1 MLMSHQTASAY
12 QITLSAVKTTM
23 PVFGKLKQVFTSQS
37 SQAESVT
44 RHDVL
49 KFMDVPVTDADCRF
63 CPDPCDQDH
72 DDVPKMNIDTE
83 SDLLGS
89 VKPFRRQVVVST
101 GKSDWHQEVTEADG
115 TLAAFLCSANKRRH
129 TRSDSTGKASSSP
142 NDDEPLPSGLF
153 TQDTSDRLSIL
164 NGSHHSL
171 SLQHDSASTLETV
184 IILPD
189 YKVITD
195 VPRSL
200 EGAETLWKSA
210 LDPAYGRSGAPG
222 RSDTFKSWIL
232 PYSCLILL
240 CSHKRRDKRCAI
252 TAPVLEK
259 TFTQYLEREGWEVHT
274 DLEDMSS
281 EPTLELLLSTGNA
294 NSADPE
300 TVYQSQLT
308 ALPAQRRA
316 LILRNSHVG
325 GHKFAGNVIIY
336 TPAGASVWYG
346 RVTSHHVE
354 SIVKNTVIGGCVLPP
369 ILRGGLNL
377 ARPGCR
383 TLYDW

>member
-1 MLMSHQTASAY
+1 MST
-12 QITLSAVKTTM
+12 
-23 PVFGKLKQVFTSQS
+23 FGKLKRVFTSQS
-37 SQAESVT
+37 SQADSVSA
-44 RHDVL
+44 RYDALRSV
-49 KFMDVPVTDADCRF
+49 DVPVTDDDCRF

-72 DDVPKMNIDTE
+72 DDFTKMSIDTE
-83 SDLLGS
+83 TDLLGS
-89 VKPFRRQVVVST
+89 VKPYRRQVVIST

-115 TLAAFLCSANKRRH
+115 TLAAFLCSVNERRSAKSDNIGKSAPKGNK
-129 TRSDSTGKASSSP
+129 S
-142 NDDEPLPSGLF
+142 LLSGLF
-153 TQDTSDRLSIL
+153 TQDTSNRLSIL

-171 SLQHDSASTLETV
+171 SLHHDSTSKLETV

-210 LDPAYGRSGAPG
+210 IDPAYGRTGSPE
-222 RSDTFKSWIL
+222 RSDTLKSWVL
-232 PYSCLILL
+232 PYSCLMLL

-252 TAPVLEK
+252 AAPVLEK
-259 TFTQYLEREGWEVHT
+259 TFTQSLEREGWEVHT
-274 DLEDMSS
+274 DLEDLSN
-281 EPTLELLLSTGNA
+281 EPTLEHLLGVGNA
-294 NSADPE
+294 DGADPE

-308 ALPAQRRA
+308 ALPGQHRA
-316 LILRNSHVG
+316 LILRNSHIG
-325 GHKFAGNVIIY
+325 GHKFAGNVIIH

-346 RVTSHHVE
+346 RVTAHHVE
-354 SIVKNTVIGGCVLPP
+354 SIVRNTIIGGCVLPP

-377 ARPGCR
+377 ARPGCA

>member
-1 MLMSHQTASAY
+1 MSAFEK
-12 QITLSAVKTTM
+12 LRR
-23 PVFGKLKQVFTSQS
+23 VFIGQSNQADSVSQDDLLK
-37 SQAESVT
+37 SV
-44 RHDVL
+44 
-49 KFMDVPVTDADCRF
+49 DVPVIDADCRF

-72 DDVPKMNIDTE
+72 DDFAKMSIDME

-89 VKPFRRQVVVST
+89 VKPYRRQVVIST
-101 GKSDWHQEVTEADG
+101 GKSDWHREVTEADG
-115 TLAAFLCSANKRRH
+115 TLAAFLCSANERH
-129 TRSDSTGKASSSP
+129 CTSSDSTGKASSAP
-142 NDDEPLPSGLF
+142 NDNKPLPPGLF
-153 TQDTSDRLSIL
+153 TQDTSNRLSIL

-171 SLQHDSASTLETV
+171 SLHHDPASTLETV

-189 YKVITD
+189 YKVVTD

-210 LDPAYGRSGAPG
+210 LDPAYGRSGAPE
-222 RSDTFKSWIL
+222 RSDTLKSWVL

-252 TAPVLEK
+252 AAPVLEK

-274 DLEDMSS
+274 DLEDLSGK
-281 EPTLELLLSTGNA
+281 PTLEPLLSAGNA
-294 NSADPE
+294 DAE
-300 TVYQSQLT
+300 TVYQSQLA
-308 ALPAQRRA
+308 ALPGQHRA
-316 LILRNSHVG
+316 LILRNSHIG

-336 TPAGASVWYG
+336 TPTGASVWYG

-354 SIVKNTVIGGCVLPP
+354 SIVANTIIDGRVLSP
-369 ILRGGLNL
+369 ILRGGLNI

-383 TLYDW
+383 TVYDW

>member
-1 MLMSHQTASAY
+1 
-12 QITLSAVKTTM
+12 M

-222 RSDTFKSWIL
+222 RSDTLQVMDSTLLVLNLALFAQKARQALRNHCPGPREECVSPPVRPARL
-232 PYSCLILL
+232 PDI
-240 CSHKRRDKRCAI
+240 HQA
-252 TAPVLEK
+252 
-259 TFTQYLEREGWEVHT
+259 FTQYLEREGWEVHT

>member
-1 MLMSHQTASAY
+1 MS
-12 QITLSAVKTTM
+12 
-23 PVFGKLKQVFTSQS
+23 VFEKLKRTFVGQNNQTN
-37 SQAESVT
+37 SVT
-44 RHDVL
+44 QDDLL
-49 KFMDVPVTDADCRF
+49 KSVDVPVIDADCRF

-72 DDVPKMNIDTE
+72 DDFAKMSIDME

-89 VKPFRRQVVVST
+89 VKPYRRQVVIST

-115 TLAAFLCSANKRRH
+115 TLAAFLCSANEQHR
-129 TRSDSTGKASSSP
+129 TNSDSTGEASSAP
-142 NDDEPLPSGLF
+142 NDNKRLPSGLF
-153 TQDTSDRLSIL
+153 TQDTSTRLSIL

-171 SLQHDSASTLETV
+171 SLHHYPSPTLETV

-189 YKVITD
+189 YKVVTD

-210 LDPAYGRSGAPG
+210 LDPAYGRSGAPE
-222 RSDTFKSWIL
+222 RSDTLKSWVL

-252 TAPVLEK
+252 AAPVLEK

-274 DLEDMSS
+274 DLEDLCSK
-281 EPTLELLLSTGNA
+281 PTLEALF
-294 NSADPE
+294 SADKADAE
-300 TVYQSQLT
+300 SVYQSQLA
-308 ALPAQRRA
+308 ALPGQHRA

-336 TPAGASVWYG
+336 TPTGTSVWYG

-354 SIVKNTVIGGCVLPP
+354 SIVTNTIINGRVLSP

-377 ARPGCR
+377 ARPGCK